1 MEQSLSKIRS
11 MREVAQEAINYIEG
25 RKERNI
31 VSLKTRWEKFNKQ
44 CMGGIEP
51 NTVYTIAGISGT
63 GKSSFVN
70 TMTTDLIDLNPSEDI
85 VILNFSLEMVGFRQV
100 GRTLS
105 KKLRKTTSTLYSSE
119 TSLDDE
125 TFKMVVNV
133 SNQLKEYPIYFIDN
147 PDTPMQVE
155 QTIKDFYKTY
165 VKDKKKHFI
174 ITYDHTL
181 LTKQVGSVLETTA
194 ELERVFIQAKKL
206 PMTSVIQIAQ
216 MNRNIESS
224 ERINNPLSHYPMR
237 SDLSSSDAMFQA
249 SDYVL
254 VMHRPEILNIQEY
267 GPNRLP
273 TQNKIYMHMLKN
285 RDAGKPKTFS
295 FTSKKNNNNSK
306 FFLNTGYTNYSK
318 AIDDIILADITK
330 KNSYLFGD
338 NNYSYTIDDEPII
351 LSGKLNNN
359 DEFIKAANFLANY
372 KTYKKKYITL
382 PYELNKMYTLSD
394 GTRIVFYD
402 DEIQIGSLF
411 YKYSDLNN
419 LAFLNTIDEPTKKI
433 IINININLH

>member
-51 NTVYTIAGISGT
+51 NTVYTIAGISGS

-70 TMTTDLIDLNPSEDI
+70 SLTTDLVDLNPSEDI

-119 TSLDDE
+119 KSLDDE

-181 LTKQVGSVLETTA
+181 LTKQIGSVLETTA

-273 TQNKIYMHMLKN
+273 TQNKIYLHMLKN
-285 RDAGKPKTFS
+285 RDAGKPC
-295 FTSKKNNNNSK
+295 
-306 FFLNTGYTNYSK
+306 
-318 AIDDIILADITK
+318 ILE
-330 KNSYLFGD
+330 F
-338 NNYSYTIDDEPII
+338 E
-351 LSGKLNNN
+351 N
-359 DEFIKAANFLANY
+359 DL
-372 KTYKKKYITL
+372 
-382 PYELNKMYTLSD
+382 MY
-394 GTRIVFYD
+394 
-402 DEIQIGSLF
+402 
-411 YKYSDLNN
+411 NN
-419 LAFLNTIDEPTKKI
+419 LIET
-433 IINININLH
+433 